1 LGGSFT
7 GLNEGEQVKHF
18 AKFVVQKRVAILTLI
33 ALLTVFFLYADTR
46 LTLKADFNDLLPQ
59 KHPYVKVHNMIR
71 NIFGGANQVLI
82 MVQVRKGDIFNQATL
97 EKVQWITREAE
108 KLPGV
113 DPYKIRSLASSKL
126 KDFKFSSGSMAITP
140 LMFPNV
146 PQNEKEMAEL
156 KDKIYS
162 NPRYYGQYV
171 AYDSKKTLIM
181 LDFFEEDL
189 DYKAI
194 FKTLTRIR
202 EHTEDANHIV
212 SIAGEPMH
220 MGYIYQSTPEIL
232 LIIGITIAA
241 IVCMLFFYYRSKRAV
256 VIPLVAAFISTIWG
270 LGFMGLMGY
279 NLDPLIL
286 VLPFFLSLM
295 TVPHAMQCMN
305 RFFEEYTELR
315 DMKLTAERTIEVMF
329 LPGTTSVIT
338 DALGVALVCIA
349 GIPVLVN
356 ISITSTF
363 WCIATATL
371 FSLIMTPLLLSFIPE
386 TERIR
391 KLLERQHQKQNRD
404 YRANFLYKV
413 GTWIPRRG
421 KWYITGI
428 TIIIFGCSLF
438 YSQQLQ
444 IGDFMPGSSILWP
457 FHRYNKDAFRI
468 TTSIPLLNP
477 LYVIVEGNEGGYIS
491 KGQTLREIDKF
502 QRYLA
507 KHDRVMFSYS
517 IVNNLPGFFMSS
529 NEDDPQWCHLPK
541 DDKTLSFICR
551 RLLYAG
557 EPGTWDRYV
566 DMQDKYGNIVVY
578 CRDKMPATVQSITA
592 HINAYLEKT
601 PGPPGGRYLMAG
613 GAVGVQAAIRDVIA
627 DSQVE
632 NLVYALA
639 GVFMFCALNF
649 RSLSA
654 GFILLIP
661 LVISN
666 LITFALMGAFHVGLT
681 TNTYPISSIGI
692 GFGVDYGIYLL
703 SRIIEERDMG
713 TELPQAVAQGLKT
726 CGRTIVQVAT
736 TLTVGLLLWM
746 FSALKFQAEMGVL
759 LAILLFLNMLGA
771 LFLVPTLIFLFKPK
785 FLTGVAHTAPVR
797 NVL

>member
-1 LGGSFT
+1 M
-7 GLNEGEQVKHF
+7 KRF
-18 AKFVVQKRVAILTLI
+18 AKFLVQQRVAILTLI
-33 ALLTVFFLYADTR
+33 GLLTLFFIYADTR
-46 LTLKADFNDLLPQ
+46 LTLKANFNDLLPQ
-59 KHPYVKVHNMIR
+59 GHPYIKVHNMIR
-71 NIFGGANQVLI
+71 GIFGGANQVLI
-82 MVQVRKGDIFNQATL
+82 MVQVRNGDIFNKETL
-97 EKVQWITREAE
+97 EKVKWITREAE

-113 DPYKIRSLASSKL
+113 DPYKIRSIASSKL
-126 KDFKFSSGSMAITP
+126 KDFKFGAGSMEITA
-140 LMFPNV
+140 LMFPDV
-146 PQNEKEMAEL
+146 PKNEKEMQDL

-181 LDFFEEDL
+181 IDFFEQDL
-189 DYKAI
+189 DYDAI
-194 FKTLTRIR
+194 FKMLTAIR
-202 EHTEDANHIV
+202 ERTEDANHIV

-220 MGYIYQSTPEIL
+220 MGFVYQSTPEVL
-232 LIIGITIAA
+232 MIIGITIAA
-241 IVCMLFFYYRSKRAV
+241 IVCMLYLYYRTMRAV
-256 VIPLVAAFISTIWG
+256 VIPLFAAGISTIWG

-305 RFFEEYTELR
+305 RFFEEYADIR
-315 DMKLTAERTIEVMF
+315 DMKETAIKTIEVMF
-329 LPGTTSVIT
+329 LPGTTSVVT

-371 FSLIMTPLLLSFIPE
+371 FALIMTPLLLSFIPE

-391 KLLERQHQKQNRD
+391 KLLSRQHRKQAED
-404 YRANFLYKV
+404 YRANLLYRI
-413 GTWIPRRG
+413 GAWIPLRG
-421 KWYITGI
+421 KWYIAGLTVV
-428 TIIIFGCSLF
+428 IFGTSMY

-477 LYVIVEGNEGGYIS
+477 LYIIVEGDKGGYIS
-491 KGQTLREIDKF
+491 QGSTLREMDNF

-517 IVNNLPGFFMSS
+517 IVNNLPGFYMSS

-578 CRDKMPATVQSITA
+578 CRDKMPATVASITD
-592 HINAYLEKT
+592 HIKKYLEKT
-601 PGPPGGRYLMAG
+601 PGPPGGKYLMAG
-613 GAVGVQAAIRDVIA
+613 GAVGVQAGIRDAIA
-627 DSQVE
+627 DSQIE

-639 GVFMFCALNF
+639 GVFLFCALNF

-654 GFILLIP
+654 GFILLVP
-661 LVISN
+661 LIVSN
-666 LITFALMGAFHVGLT
+666 LITFALMAAFHIGLT

-703 SRIIEERDMG
+703 SRIIEERG
-713 TELPQAVAQGLKT
+713 AGAQLVPAVAQSLKT
-726 CGRTIVQVAT
+726 CGRTIVQVAS
-736 TLTVGLLLWM
+736 TLTIGLLLWM

-771 LFLVPTLIFLFKPK
+771 LFLVPTLIFLTKPK
-785 FLTGVAHTAPVR
+785 FLSRIGSAGQGAAATT
-797 NVL
+797 N